1 MMSIVYKINMQIKG
15 EEKGR
20 ERERWWGNIKQNTQ
34 KLIPKTRW
42 EYLVPISCVLLLFV
56 HMHMV
61 FE

>member
-42 EYLVPISCVLLLFV
+42 EYLVPTSCVLLLFV